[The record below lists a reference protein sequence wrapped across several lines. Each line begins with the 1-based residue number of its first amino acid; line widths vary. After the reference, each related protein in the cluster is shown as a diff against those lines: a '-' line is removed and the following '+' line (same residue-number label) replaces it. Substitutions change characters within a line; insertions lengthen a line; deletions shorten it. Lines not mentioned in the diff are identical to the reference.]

1 MAGAAFFDEAVRVA
15 PSAPTLLVGRYVT
28 VTAQEGIDAVAA
40 SNTLR
45 LAVAQQ
51 RTVDAGGILPLA
63 VAVPTTV
70 LLLAGLVARR
80 RRRLR

>member
-1 MAGAAFFDEAVRVA
+1 MIT
-15 PSAPTLLVGRYVT
+15 ST
-28 VTAQEGIDAVAA
+28 
-40 SNTLR
+40 NTRR
-45 LAVAQQ
+45 LAVAPQ